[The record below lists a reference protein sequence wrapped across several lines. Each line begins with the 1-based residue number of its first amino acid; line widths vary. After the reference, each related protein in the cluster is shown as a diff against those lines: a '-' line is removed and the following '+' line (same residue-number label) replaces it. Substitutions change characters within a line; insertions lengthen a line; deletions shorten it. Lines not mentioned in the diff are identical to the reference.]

1 MKERKF
7 LQKAQTILLCERNNR
22 LFRRKFTIVK
32 MISDKGSSV
41 VCYEAYH
48 ESSGKGILKEFYPQ
62 EAYGL
67 ERNNAGQLIHTQE
80 FEDAYERFLK
90 SEKEYVEPY
99 EMLMDAKQNS
109 ENQDL
114 STFIPAFEIY
124 NGCDENGNII
134 GTTYIWTPEPELET
148 FDKVCKEIHKHPNV
162 NPEHKLVIILAAIDS
177 LTKCIC
183 ALHSAAM
190 IHCDIKP
197 SNFGFI
203 KRGNETL
210 TQTLSMF
217 DINSICSVYGK
228 SDDAVGTEGY
238 LEPEAR
244 YEAVSNQ
251 TDIYSIGATL
261 FHAIV
266 VCDETKAGGYLYQR
280 EYYERLRELVDG
292 SKLIQAS
299 ESNSHPRLRNILTT
313 ILQRCLCER
322 TYRYANCEE
331 LLDDL
336 ETALYYALPSDIA
349 RKRRSGERWVL
360 ADIEKS
366 LDVNKEKNSFLA
378 IQYHLY
384 EHPLYQ
390 YSSHEEDVINVLVI
404 GFGNYGQKFLDACL
418 QNGQI
423 RNKKLRVTVVSD
435 DLTDKEIYLS
445 ERPEL
450 TEFFNIDGSLE
461 KSEDTYGDI
470 AFEITK
476 LERGNQTANSD
487 ILQNIMCEHYDSKRP
502 HYVFIALGED
512 SLNLAAAN
520 ACKTAVEVFEMD
532 CVVSYVCE
540 GDQVSDE
547 NISVLCPLYINQD
560 IKKSAIYPEIER
572 MAFNTHLVWEKN
584 LNIDYGAIRADFR
597 KTYNHDSCVSS
608 VLALKYKLYS
618 MGIDL
623 KTTDFSEAARQFSKM
638 IADKNNRRIKNELIW
653 IEHRRWVT
661 EKLCLGWR
669 RINNLGDCAGGVTKD
684 EKYRKHV
691 CIVRSRPD
699 QKLATEYKTNGNYD
713 KWDKASK
720 NDLGQL
726 DELDR
731 MSVELHRMFA
741 RRAKA
746 VRKQNLLSGNSI
758 AGIRGL
764 IEGNRKAIIAFQEW
778 FTCLKD
784 IWNGD
789 IEKVR
794 LYKGLKSSFL
804 SATDA
809 LSSERRKSVRE
820 QVKAFEAVFYPVMAS
835 MEYRDWKQDDVAF
848 IDNIPFVLTYT
859 ENAYMVI
866 PFATGDNTDV
876 FGNVSAPT
884 VVNPSRI
891 IYLYLIEKKQDVRE
905 LRESIPYVV
914 EYMRKKHFKAAVDFV
929 LVYDASVMSFANEEL
944 KKEII
949 RLGGGRIRQV
959 KPIMLKGI
967 GEVSEKL
974 EEYLKYRSTG
984 KRFFA
989 VEKNATG
996 LSGRLQG
1003 AGFYNSFASY
1013 KFDSNTM
1020 KFNDMD
1026 NCDML
1031 DYIKKTPY
1039 ITVTD
1044 MAAFRLSSSESSNQ
1058 PEFFDNYKELWKKYT
1073 EKSSLWKTLC
1083 DTLREYAEKNDTVA
1097 LFKKKTLREKNSEPQ
1112 KYRYIIPFVCNRNA
1126 DKIIQFLK
1134 KQDVLEQGS
1143 RVNGYTTDSCEVVI
1157 VDRCGYRSEYDKLFS
1172 NIYALMMPDDITL
1185 HLNPKSHE
1193 INVVFDNLVV
1203 TGAQID
1209 GSRAVELRNLM
1220 DYFKEKGYVINLTV
1234 SSDGK
1239 MNFTYATRQIKEL
1252 LTTAGKMLEVYT
1264 YHKVKELGR
1273 FDDIVSSFEIDW
1285 EGTGVKNEFD
1295 CILTKGFRTLFVEC
1309 KARPDIEQEFYFK
1322 LAILAEQF
1330 GINATAVL
1338 IADTQ
1343 EKSSYDNAPVNAMQ
1357 RKRGNMMDVVTIWKP
1372 NEINNIGHTL
1382 MKVIN
1387 GNYVNEEE

>member
-1 MKERKF
+1 MKDRQYLK
-7 LQKAQTILLCERNNR
+7 KSILLCGESDGAVFKRT
-22 LFRRKFTIVK
+22 FVIVK
-32 MISDKGSSV
+32 KLSEGASSI
-41 VCYEAYH
+41 CYEAYH
-48 ESSGKGILKEFYPQ
+48 GNSGRGVLKEFYPQ
-62 EAYGL
+62 DAYGL
-67 ERNNAGQLIHTQE
+67 ERTKEGQLIHSPEFQE
-80 FEDAYERFLK
+80 AHERFLK
-90 SEKEYVEPY
+90 TEKEYVEPY
-99 EMLMDAKQNS
+99 EMLMAAKQNS

-124 NGCDENGNII
+124 HGCDENGNTI
-134 GTTYIWTPEPELET
+134 GTTYIWTPEPKLET
-148 FDKVCKEIHKHPNV
+148 FDKVCDEIHKHPNN
-162 NPEHKLVIILAAIDS
+162 NPEHKLVTVLSAIETLA
-177 LTKCIC
+177 KCIC
-183 ALHSAAM
+183 ALHSDDM
-190 IHCDIKP
+190 IHRDIKP
-197 SNFGFI
+197 SNFGFV

-217 DINSICSVYGK
+217 DINSVCSVYGK
-228 SDDAVGTEGY
+228 IDGVVGTEGY

-244 YEAVSNQ
+244 YEVVNNQ

-261 FHAIV
+261 FNAIIV
-266 VCDETKAGGYLYQR
+266 TDEVKAGGYLYKR
-280 EYYERLRELVDG
+280 EYYDRLHEMVDE

-299 ESNSHPRLRNILTT
+299 EANSHPRLRNILVE
-313 ILQRCLCER
+313 ILKKCLCER

-336 ETALYYALPSDIA
+336 EIALYYALPSDIA
-349 RKRRSGERWVL
+349 RKSRSGERWVL
-360 ADIEKS
+360 ADVEKS
-366 LDVNKEKNSFLA
+366 LDVNKEKNSFMA

-390 YSSHEEDVINVLVI
+390 CSSHEEDVINVLVI

-423 RNKKLRVTVVSD
+423 CNKKLRVTVVSD

-450 TEFFNIDGSLE
+450 TEFFNIDDSLE

-470 AFEITK
+470 TFEITK

-540 GDQVSDE
+540 GNQVSDE
-547 NISVLCPLYINQD
+547 NIPILCPLYINQD

-584 LNIDYGAIRADFR
+584 LNVDYGAIRADFR
-597 KTYNHDSCVSS
+597 KKYNHDSCVSS

-623 KTTDFSEAARQFSKM
+623 KTTSFSEAARQFRAM
-638 IADKNNRRIKNELIW
+638 IADKSNRRIKNELIW

-669 RINNLGDCAGGVTKD
+669 RIDNLEDCAGGVTKD

-720 NDLGQL
+720 SDLGQL

-731 MSVELHRMFA
+731 MSVELHRMFT
-741 RRAKA
+741 RRAKVA
-746 VRKQNLLSGNSI
+746 RKQNLLSGNSI

-804 SATDA
+804 NATDT

-820 QVKAFEAVFYPVMAS
+820 QVKAFESIFYPILAS

-866 PFATGDNTDV
+866 PFVTGNNTDV
-876 FGNVSAPT
+876 FGNVSAST

-891 IYLYLIEKKQDVRE
+891 IYLYLIDRKQDVRE

-914 EYMRKKHFKAAVDFV
+914 EYMRKKHFKAAVEFV
-929 LVYDASVMSFANEEL
+929 LAYNDVSLVNDEVE
-944 KKEII
+944 KEII
-949 RLGGGRIRQV
+949 RLGRGRIRQV
-959 KPIMLKGI
+959 KLIMLNGI
-967 GEVSEKL
+967 ETISEKL
-974 EEYLKYRSTG
+974 ETYLKYRSAG

-989 VEKNATG
+989 VEKNSTG

-1031 DYIKKTPY
+1031 DYINKTPY

-1073 EKSSLWKTLC
+1073 EKSSLWKMLC
-1083 DTLREYAEKNDTVA
+1083 DILGEYAEKNDTIA
-1097 LFKKKTLREKNSEPQ
+1097 LFKKKIPREKNSEPQ
-1112 KYRYIIPFVCNRNA
+1112 KYRYIIPFACNRSA

-1143 RVNGYTTDSCEVVI
+1143 HVNGYTTDSCEVVI
-1157 VDRCGYRSEYDKLFS
+1157 VDCCGYRSEYDKLFS

-1185 HLNPKSHE
+1185 HLNTKSHE

-1209 GSRAVELRNLM
+1209 GSRAIELRNLM

-1285 EGTGVKNEFD
+1285 EGIEVKNEFD

-1343 EKSSYDNAPVNAMQ
+1343 EKDFYDSAPVNAMQ